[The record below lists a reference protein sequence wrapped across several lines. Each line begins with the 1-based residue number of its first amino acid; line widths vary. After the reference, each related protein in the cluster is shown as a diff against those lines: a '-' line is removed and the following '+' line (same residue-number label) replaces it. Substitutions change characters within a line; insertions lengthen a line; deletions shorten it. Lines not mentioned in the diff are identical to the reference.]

1 MLIDLIMLFETANK
15 FAYLLTTVKEIHD
28 LDTIILKDV

>member
-15 FAYLLTTVKEIHD
+15 FVYLLTTVKEIHD
-28 LDTIILKDV
+28 LNTIILKDV

>member
-1 MLIDLIMLFETANK
+1 MLIDLILLFETVNK
-15 FAYLLTTVKEIHD
+15 FVDLLTTVKEIHG